1 MMIFQHMS
9 SVLLLMCYRIIIA
22 QNMYNHKRLRY
33 KPYAIQSTTQQIL
46 LRYESKKTT

>member
-22 QNMYNHKRLRY
+22 QNMYIHKRLRY